1 MYHFQLSGKGLAL
14 LNETLQML
22 GMKKVHLMT
31 FYPTCMTYL
40 PTACLQAVHLQLS
53 ICDVMTSA
61 DLKTEERSSFMS
73 PKSMI
78 IMHVLADVRELCLK
92 KFLRP
97 LDGDNGLIIDCHQV
111 CANLTKF

>member
-14 LNETLQML
+14 LNETLQVL

-40 PTACLQAVHLQLS
+40 PTACLQAAHVQLT

-61 DLKTEERSSFMS
+61 DLKRSSFMS

-92 KFLRP
+92 KFLRL
-97 LDGDNGLIIDCHQV
+97 LDGDNGLIIECHQV